1 MTKCVTCSDQNQYIC
16 SEKCADWKAVMDFML
31 QMGFEFDGE
40 NYVQDNEKC
49 SKQQAW
55 LFSGCPTNTL
65 CWKNPKYYP
74 DKQLIGGPQPGI
86 DSIVESLHQT
96 K

>member
-1 MTKCVTCSDQNQYIC
+1 
-16 SEKCADWKAVMDFML
+16 MDFML

-74 DKQLIGGPQPGI
+74 DKQLIGGP
-86 DSIVESLHQT
+86 
-96 K
+96 